1 LTRDVAF
8 DSGGRVYPPLEDLA
22 PKRAAPAMTADER
35 LKLTKELIA
44 ARDRQA
50 PAGKARGGAAR
61 AEPKKP

>member
-50 PAGKARGGAAR
+50 PGASR
-61 AEPKKP
+61 